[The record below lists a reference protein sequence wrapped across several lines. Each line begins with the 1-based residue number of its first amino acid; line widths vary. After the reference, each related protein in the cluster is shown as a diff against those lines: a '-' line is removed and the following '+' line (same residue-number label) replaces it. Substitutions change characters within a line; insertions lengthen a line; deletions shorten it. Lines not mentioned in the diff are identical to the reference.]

1 MDEQKKKWLYGAKKE
16 KTCEW
21 VNGEKKEKKRT
32 SERASEVA
40 NRQTNEGLNFTWK
53 ILGELCMRMAWNV
66 DATPIPIMPSSE
78 CRWSAFI
85 VVLSSSDVAS
95 NDELSIIEKH
105 LKKIR

>member
-40 NRQTNEGLNFTWK
+40 NRQTNEG
-53 ILGELCMRMAWNV
+53 
-66 DATPIPIMPSSE
+66 
-78 CRWSAFI
+78 
-85 VVLSSSDVAS
+85 
-95 NDELSIIEKH
+95 
-105 LKKIR
+105 